1 MIEIVS
7 VYWIKIFITLVIFV
21 ALIVLF
27 LKSSGAKSNVSA
39 AELVKKE
46 LDRLG
51 DSYIV
56 FDNVIVQSDRGVSH
70 ISHVVVS
77 PYGVFVVTLC
87 DLRGK
92 ISGHRDDREWI
103 VKDRGVN
110 DTILNPLWENRKHI
124 NTLEKKLGSQPFI
137 PAVVFTH
144 AKLIDDFGPIA
155 ICVGQ
160 LKKFFIGYT
169 RRLINP
175 DDIESVSG
183 ILSKGVERPPLR

>member
-7 VYWIKIFITLVIFV
+7 AYWIKIFITLVIFI

-27 LKSSGAKSNVSA
+27 LKNSGANSNISA

-46 LDRLG
+46 LDRLS
-51 DSYIV
+51 DSYLV
-56 FDNVIVQSDRGVSH
+56 FDDVVVQSERGMLN
-70 ISHVVVS
+70 ISHLVVS
-77 PYGVFVVTLC
+77 PYGVFVITLC

-92 ISGHRDDREWI
+92 ISGHQDDREWI
-103 VKDRGVN
+103 VKGRGVN

-124 NTLEKKLGSQPFI
+124 NALEKKLGPQPFI

-155 ICVGQ
+155 LCVGQ
-160 LKKFFIGYT
+160 LQKFFVGYT
-169 RRLINP
+169 KALIDLDNFK
-175 DDIESVSG
+175 SVVA
-183 ILSKGVERPPLR
+183 ILNECVDQPPP

>member
-1 MIEIVS
+1 MIEIVAT
-7 VYWIKIFITLVIFV
+7 YWIKIFITLVIFI
-21 ALIVLF
+21 ALTVLF
-27 LKSSGAKSNVSA
+27 LKNSDAKSNIAA
-39 AELVKKE
+39 AELLKKE

-56 FDNVIVQSDRGVSH
+56 FDNVIVRSDRGMLY

-103 VKDRGVN
+103 VKGRGVN

-124 NTLEKKLGSQPFI
+124 NALEKKLGSQPFI

-155 ICVGQ
+155 VYIDQ
-160 LKKFFIGYT
+160 LQKFIIGYT

-183 ILSKGVERPPLR
+183 ILSKGVERPPL